1 MGKKNELDS
10 SPQQEDISHSE
21 EEIIYTALGSQI
33 RRDILS
39 FINKHQIVGFN
50 ELRKKFR
57 SLKVGSLYHQ
67 LNTLKELIEQDDN
80 KKYLLS
86 DLGKVAI
93 NLMILNKD
101 HIEASNVK
109 LVTKKDQE
117 KSFTKKSLEIIIS
130 FFLPRKVFQYLVSE
144 PLRTFF
150 EGAIIIGAMLFFA
163 IDSQLVLIGFYPL
176 DVDEWYFSVIGIMG
190 LWIFLALFT
199 ELLYTL
205 FYKRKYNPVKLLV
218 VVPFTLLPSMIA
230 LFFIWLQTK
239 VSGTFL
245 FLEGQILIIL
255 GQIWS
260 LSLMTTAVSQSKEL
274 TMSRSSLVVLFTF
287 YLAYAISFIFM
298 GINQ

>member
-1 MGKKNELDS
+1 MSKKIELDS
-10 SPQQEDISHSE
+10 NPQQEDISHSE

-39 FINKHQIVGFN
+39 FINKYQIVGFN
-50 ELRKKFR
+50 ELRKEFR

-67 LNTLKELIEQDDN
+67 LNTLKELVKQDDK

-86 DLGKVAI
+86 DLGKVAH

-109 LVTKKDQE
+109 LVTKRDRE
-117 KSFTKKSLEIIIS
+117 KSFTKKSLEIITS
-130 FFLPRKVFQYLVSE
+130 FFLPRKIFQYLASE

-150 EGAIIIGAMLFFA
+150 EGAIIIGAILFFA
-163 IDSQLVLIGFYPL
+163 IDSQVVLIGFYPL
-176 DVDEWYFSVIGIMG
+176 AVKEWYFSVIGIIG
-190 LWIFLALFT
+190 LWVFLALFT

-205 FYKRKYNPVKLLV
+205 FYKRKYNPVKLLAL
-218 VVPFTLLPSMIA
+218 VPFTLLPSMIA

-274 TMSRSSLVVLFTF
+274 TINRSSLVVLFTF
-287 YLAYAISFIFM
+287 YLVYAISFIFL
-298 GINQ
+298 GISQ

>member
-1 MGKKNELDS
+1 MSKKNELDNN
-10 SPQQEDISHSE
+10 PHQEEISNSE

-39 FINKHQIVGFN
+39 FINKNQIVGFN
-50 ELRKKFR
+50 ELNKEFR

-67 LNTLKELIEQDDN
+67 LNTLKDLLTQDAN

-86 DLGKVAI
+86 NLGKVAH

-109 LVTKKDQE
+109 LITKKG
-117 KSFTKKSLEIIIS
+117 KGNSLTNKSLEIITS
-130 FFLPRKVFQYLVSE
+130 FFLPKRIFQHLASE

-176 DVDEWYFSVIGIMG
+176 DVEEWYFSVIGIIG
-190 LWIFLALFT
+190 LWIFLALIT
-199 ELLYTL
+199 ELLYAL
-205 FYKRKYNPVKLLV
+205 FYKRKYNPVKLIAI
-218 VVPFTLLPSMIA
+218 VPFILLPSMIA

-239 VSGTFL
+239 VAATFL
-245 FLEGQILIIL
+245 FLDGQILIVL
-255 GQIWS
+255 GQIWA
-260 LSLMTTAVSQSKEL
+260 LPLMTTAVSQSKEL

-287 YLAYAISFIFM
+287 YLAYAISFVFM

>member
-1 MGKKNELDS
+1 MGKKFELDGN
-10 SPQQEDISHSE
+10 PQQEEISHSE
-21 EEIIYTALGSQI
+21 EEIIYNALGSQI

-39 FINKHQIVGFN
+39 FINKYQIVGFN
-50 ELRKKFR
+50 ELRKEFR

-67 LNTLKELIEQDDN
+67 LNTLKELIEQNDN

-86 DLGKVAI
+86 DLGKVAHNI
-93 NLMILNKD
+93 MILNKD

-109 LVTKKDQE
+109 LPTKKE
-117 KSFTKKSLEIIIS
+117 KSFTKKSLELITF
-130 FFLPRKVFQYLVSE
+130 FFLPRKIFQYLASE
-144 PLRTFF
+144 PLRTLF
-150 EGAIIIGAMLFFA
+150 EGSIIIGAILFFA

-176 DVDEWYFSVIGIMG
+176 KVEDWYFSVIGIIG
-190 LWIFLALFT
+190 LWVFLALFT

-205 FYKRKYNPVKLLV
+205 FYKRRFNPVKLLA

-245 FLEGQILIIL
+245 FLEGQILIVL

-287 YLAYAISFIFM
+287 YLTYAISFIFM